1 MALAWLG
8 SYAATGISLIPVII
22 AMCVKLHHTLDHL
35 GSTMTVAPPPPTSR
49 WAPENLRAL
58 RCQSNGTV
66 NLGLN
71 RIEATQMSLLW
82 HIFYVLCFLEGL
94 RSFLRWLWSVLLKI
108 GDALEKRRL
117 NQEGED
123 VYSIH
128 RLDGGYTIQHRNT
141 FDGIVYLPFRKR
153 EQLGTCSSYES
164 ATMSIAKD
172 VQDRKKK

>member
-1 MALAWLG
+1 
-8 SYAATGISLIPVII
+8 
-22 AMCVKLHHTLDHL
+22 
-35 GSTMTVAPPPPTSR
+35 
-49 WAPENLRAL
+49 
-58 RCQSNGTV
+58 
-66 NLGLN
+66 
-71 RIEATQMSLLW
+71 MSLLW

-108 GDALEKRRL
+108 GDVLEKRRL

-128 RLDGGYTIQHRNT
+128 RLDGRYTIQHRNT

-164 ATMSIAKD
+164 AMMSIAKD
-172 VQDRKKK
+172 VQDQKKK